1 MANPVTVNPMCI
13 QIGIS
18 LDCSLHLPATWL
30 TQGVEGTMV
39 KSTMGAKSQV
49 DRDRHGSYWKSCSL
63 IGFCSFLKGT
73 NLTNCSHEHVFEAL
87 EKQQKVATLARQ
99 TRPNWKTLPNV

>member
-1 MANPVTVNPMCI
+1 MANPLTVNPMCI

-18 LDCSLHLPATWL
+18 LDCSLHLPDTWL

-49 DRDRHGSYWKSCSL
+49 GSGSAW
-63 IGFCSFLKGT
+63 FL
-73 NLTNCSHEHVFEAL
+73 L
-87 EKQQKVATLARQ
+87 EILQFD
-99 TRPNWKTLPNV
+99 

>member
-1 MANPVTVNPMCI
+1 MLLNPMCI

-18 LDCSLHLPATWL
+18 LGCSLHLPDTWL

-49 DRDRHGSYWKSCSL
+49 DRDRQSAFLLEILEFDWK
-63 IGFCSFLKGT
+63 FWYFLKGVPISQT
-73 NLTNCSHEHVFEAL
+73 IVMNQIFLKAV
-87 EKQQKVATLARQ
+87 EKQQKVIFLDPTSF
-99 TRPNWKTLPNV
+99 